1 MAANGRK
8 NADDAL
14 AVALAAGQTVEEAA
28 RQAGL
33 SERTAYRRLAL
44 PGYRQ
49 RVAEARAE
57 MVAQAL
63 GKMASNMTAAADTLR
78 QLLTASGDNVKLGAA
93 RALLELGVKLRESVE
108 LEARLVELER
118 RMGGKGESA

>member
-1 MAANGRK
+1 MAAGGRK

-14 AVALAAGQTVEEAA
+14 AIALASGLTVEDAA

-33 SERTAYRRLAL
+33 SERTAYRRLAV

-49 RVAEARAE
+49 RVAEARGE
-57 MVAQAL
+57 MVARAL
-63 GKMASNMTAAADTLR
+63 GRLADGMTAAADTLR
-78 QLLTASGDNVKLGAA
+78 QLLAASGDNVKLGAA

-108 LEARLVELER
+108 LERRLADLEARCTVER
-118 RMGGKGESA
+118 TT